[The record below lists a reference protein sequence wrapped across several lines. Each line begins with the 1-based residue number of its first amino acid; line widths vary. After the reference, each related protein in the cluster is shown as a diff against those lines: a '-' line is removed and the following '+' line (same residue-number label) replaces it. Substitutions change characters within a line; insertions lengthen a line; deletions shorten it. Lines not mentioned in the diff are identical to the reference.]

1 MNHATETKKLNNNG
15 FSLVEL
21 IIVVAIMAVLVGVLA
36 PQYLQY
42 VEKSR
47 YQTDITMID
56 EIKGAIEVAIATNET
71 IYAGAASQNYVSFS
85 TGTAV
90 IANSVMNAEV
100 SKVVTLTECELTS
113 TTCQAAKAN
122 IMIGTDANKNV
133 YMKVPA
139 AANESSSIITK

>member
-1 MNHATETKKLNNNG
+1 MKKEMNNKG

-71 IYAGAASQNYVSFS
+71 IYAGAANQNYVAFTS
-85 TGTAV
+85 GTAV
-90 IANSVMNAEV
+90 IANSAMNAEV

-133 YMKVPA
+133 YMKIPA
-139 AANESSSIITK
+139 AANESSSMITK